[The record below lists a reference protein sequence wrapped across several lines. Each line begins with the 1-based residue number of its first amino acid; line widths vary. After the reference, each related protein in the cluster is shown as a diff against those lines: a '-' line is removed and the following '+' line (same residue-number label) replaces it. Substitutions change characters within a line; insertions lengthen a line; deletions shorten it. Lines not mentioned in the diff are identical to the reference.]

1 MRGRVVYWREIP
13 REEDDGDMTMA
24 LADLAGPNG
33 VTVRGLLTLVVLLIA
48 LLAGRWLGRLASR
61 APVED
66 QGKEES
72 GEHQRRG
79 GRLMGA
85 ARTGMGPWLGRVA
98 QVSVWLAALVA
109 VAVIWLWDQSIWHQG
124 AAQTVA
130 LAATLRN
137 IAWNA
142 GWSLVVIALALG
154 LGRRLQE
161 GMARSLDR
169 GGVNRNLAV
178 LGGRVVYIGIL
189 ALGAIV
195 ILGVWG
201 PGLVFPAALLGA
213 LAVALSLSLQDV
225 LKNLVAGIYLL
236 LEHPFLIGDSITIST
251 YTGKVEDIQIR
262 YTALHTAEGQR
273 VLVPN
278 GLLFSSPVVNHSYY
292 ERQRAVLSVTLPD
305 TGQDGVDEATEAI
318 RSALTG
324 LPGLAEQQE
333 TQVVLSGAAAGK
345 MDLRAVF
352 WLPAG
357 DPAQTAYVMSR
368 AIERVRGALPNAEVA
383 ATEPAAG
390 AAV

>member
-1 MRGRVVYWREIP
+1 MVYWREIL
-13 REEDDGDMTMA
+13 RAEDEGDMTTT

-33 VTVRGLLTLVVLLIA
+33 VTVRALLTLVVLAIA
-48 LLAGRWLGRLASR
+48 LLAGYWLGRSASR

-66 QGKEES
+66 QDQGEES
-72 GEHQRRG
+72 EQRPRRG
-79 GRLMGA
+79 GRLMDV
-85 ARTGMGPWLGRVA
+85 ARTGMGPWLGRMA
-98 QVSVWLAALVA
+98 RICVWLAAAVA
-109 VAVIWLWDQSIWHQG
+109 VAVIWLWDEGIWHQG
-124 AAQTVA
+124 AVQTRA
-130 LAATLRN
+130 LAAVLGD
-137 IAWNA
+137 IAWKI
-142 GWSLVVIALALG
+142 GWSLLVVALALG

-161 GMARSLDR
+161 GMTRSLKR
-169 GGVNRNLAV
+169 SRVNRNLAL
-178 LGGRVVYIGIL
+178 LGGRVVYVAIL

-195 ILGVWG
+195 VLGIWG

-236 LEHPFLIGDSITIST
+236 LEHPFLIGDSITITT
-251 YTGKVEDIQIR
+251 YTGVVEDIQIR

-278 GLLFSSPVVNHSYY
+278 GLLFSSPVVNHSFY

-305 TGQDGVDEATEAI
+305 TGPDGVDEAAETI
-318 RSALTG
+318 RTALAG
-324 LPGLAEQQE
+324 LPGLIEQE
-333 TQVVLSGAAAGK
+333 EPQVMLSGAAAGK

-357 DPAQTAYVMSR
+357 APTETAYVISR
-368 AIERVRGALPNAEVA
+368 AIERVRGALPDAEVE